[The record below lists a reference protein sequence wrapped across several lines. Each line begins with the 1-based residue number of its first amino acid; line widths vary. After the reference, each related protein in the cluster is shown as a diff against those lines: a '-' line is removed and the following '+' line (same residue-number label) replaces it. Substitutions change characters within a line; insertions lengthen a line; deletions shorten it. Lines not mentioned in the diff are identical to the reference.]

1 MSRSCLAVLLFC
13 LFITAC
19 QTRTGTR
26 ESWPYPQPAPREPG
40 QREIPP
46 YGQPQ
51 TLPPQPGEVDLSSYP
66 RAAEDISGAA
76 VTSLVTQARE
86 LLATDRLDQAAA
98 TLERALRI
106 EPRNAFVWSL
116 LAQTQLKRANYEQAE
131 SVAQK
136 ANSLARGNPY
146 VELEN
151 WRVIAAARS
160 GRGDAIGALQAQD
173 RAQALE
179 ARLQAVSP

>member
-1 MSRSCLAVLLFC
+1 
-13 LFITAC
+13 
-19 QTRTGTR
+19 
-26 ESWPYPQPAPREPG
+26 
-40 QREIPP
+40 
-46 YGQPQ
+46 
-51 TLPPQPGEVDLSSYP
+51 VDLSSYP

-116 LAQTQLKRANYEQAE
+116 LAQTQLRRDNYEQAE